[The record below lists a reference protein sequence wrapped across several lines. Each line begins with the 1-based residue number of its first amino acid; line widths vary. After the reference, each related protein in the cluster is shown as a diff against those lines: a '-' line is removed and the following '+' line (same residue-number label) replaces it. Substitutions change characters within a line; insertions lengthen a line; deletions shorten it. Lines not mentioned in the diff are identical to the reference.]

1 MTTLSFQAAA
11 RVFKKYL
18 SDSGLKPGSVKHKAA
33 LLEAFGGYL
42 YEKRIPDLRDVE
54 ERDIRGYARYLLTL
68 TTHKNEPYGETTRAS
83 MLYQV
88 KHLFKCLY
96 VNELVLR
103 DAAQGIQA
111 ARAHD
116 RPRREVFSREEVG
129 RFLDGI
135 EPYEPLGLR
144 DRALFELL
152 YGTGLRCSE
161 AAGLTIG
168 DIDLP
173 ARMLKVKK
181 GKFDKERVVP
191 IASVAL
197 AFLTKYLAG
206 RESAGEPVFLGRSV
220 GLGRSGIARRFD
232 KRRKASGVTRKGL
245 CVHSLRHAIATHLL
259 ENGADLRYVQ
269 ALLGHESIETTELY
283 THALTENMKKVYRTY
298 HPMENEYY
306 KDASEGYEKKIRE
319 FERVLRKQRRENE
332 RDRRTRAKRK
342 KLLTPS

>member
-1 MTTLSFQAAA
+1 MKTLSFSSAVT
-11 RVFKKYL
+11 VFRKYL
-18 SDSGLKPGSVKHKAA
+18 SDSGLKPGSVKHKTA
-33 LLEAFGGYL
+33 LLGPFGRYL
-42 YEKRIPDLRDVE
+42 HERRIHDLRDVG

-68 TTHKNEPYGETTRAS
+68 QTHKNEPYCETTRTS

-96 VNELVLR
+96 VNELVIR

-135 EPYEPLGLR
+135 DPYEPLGLR
-144 DRALFELL
+144 DRTLFELL
-152 YGTGLRCSE
+152 YGTGLRCGE
-161 AAGLTIG
+161 AAGLTVG

-173 ARMLKVKK
+173 ARLLKVKK

-191 IASVAL
+191 IAQVAL
-197 AFLTKYLAG
+197 TFLTHYLEG
-206 RESAGEPVFLGRSV
+206 RESSGESVFPGRRG
-220 GLGRSGIARRFD
+220 GLSRSGIARRFD
-232 KRRKASGVTRKGL
+232 KWRKASGVMRKGL
-245 CVHSLRHAIATHLL
+245 CVHSLRHSIATHLL

-306 KDASEGYEKKIRE
+306 KDASQGYEKKIRE
-319 FERVLRKQRRENE
+319 FERVLRKQRRVNE
-332 RDRRTRAKRK
+332 RDRQTRARRK
-342 KLLTPS
+342 KSR